1 MANLPLTVTGRSMAR
16 GDGGRMS
23 GGNISHVGGD
33 NGGDIRWT
41 TYAELAE
48 ARGIKP
54 AGAVRL
60 VQRRKWLRQPGN
72 DGSVRVAVPILELRP
87 SRLVTPDNAHDVAPD
102 NTPDDGGDVTPDNAC
117 LFRALEGE
125 TTTLRYALARE
136 RHRADTAETRE
147 AEARCMVEQQGR
159 ELTASL
165 LRTAIAET
173 EARALREALDEA
185 RRPLWRRLF
194 GA

>member
-1 MANLPLTVTGRSMAR
+1 MASR
-16 GDGGRMS
+16 DGGKMS
-23 GGNISHVGGD
+23 
-33 NGGDIRWT
+33 GGDIRWM
-41 TYAELAE
+41 TYAELAG

-60 VQRRKWLRQPGN
+60 MQRRKWLRRASN

-87 SRLVTPDNAHDVAPD
+87 SRLVTPDVAPD
-102 NTPDDGGDVTPDNAC
+102 NGGDVTPDNAR

-125 TTTLRYALARE
+125 ATTLRYALARE

-147 AEARCMVEQQGR
+147 AEARCVIEQQGR

-165 LRTAIAET
+165 LRTAIVET
-173 EARALREALDEA
+173 EAKALREALNEA
-185 RRPLWRRLF
+185 RRPFWRRLF